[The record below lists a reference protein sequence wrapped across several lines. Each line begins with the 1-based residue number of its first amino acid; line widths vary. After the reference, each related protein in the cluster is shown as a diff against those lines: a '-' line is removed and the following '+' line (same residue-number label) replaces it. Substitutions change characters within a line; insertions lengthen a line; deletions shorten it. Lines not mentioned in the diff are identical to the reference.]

1 MLRDKPMATLNEH
14 NRVGEAGG
22 RSRFP
27 WGLAGLWAVT
37 ALVGMFLLAP
47 VAVVIV
53 YSFNDHKSL
62 SSFSGPSLRWYDTLI
77 HDANLLASVYMS
89 LEIAAVTAVTAT
101 IIGTLLAFG
110 LSRARTRWT
119 RPTNIVLTATLVTP
133 EVATAFA
140 LFLLFTTGV
149 HMNLSA
155 TTITLSH
162 ITFSLV
168 YVTLVVRTRIAGLHH
183 DIEDAA
189 RDLGCGE
196 LATLRLVV
204 LPQLAPAILGAGL
217 LVFVLSF
224 DDFVTSAFTTGV
236 GTPPLPIFI
245 YGTIKFGLSP
255 EINAIGTL
263 MLLLSLVLGT
273 LGVLLMRKSSRRAA
287 RNAL

>member
-1 MLRDKPMATLNEH
+1 MPPETLDAVRPQSHPGAVAAT
-14 NRVGEAGG
+14 G
-22 RSRFP
+22 RRTR
-27 WGLAGLWAVT
+27 WGLAAMWAVT
-37 ALVGMFLLAP
+37 VLVGVFLLAP

-53 YSFNDHKSL
+53 YSFNGHKSL
-62 SSFSGPSLRWYDTLI
+62 SSFSGPSLHWYKILA
-77 HDANLLASVYMS
+77 HDANLLASVYVS

-101 IIGTLLAFG
+101 VVGTLLAFG
-110 LSRARTRWT
+110 LSRSRTRWT
-119 RPTNIVLTATLVTP
+119 TPTNVVLTATLVTP

-140 LFLLFTTGV
+140 LFLLFTTGI
-149 HMNLSA
+149 HMTLST

-168 YVTLVVRTRIAGLHH
+168 YVTLVVRTRIAGLQD

-196 LATLRLVV
+196 IATLRLAV
-204 LPQLAPAILGAGL
+204 LPQLRPAILGAAL

-263 MLLLSLVLGT
+263 MLLVTLVLGT
-273 LGVLLMRKSSRRAA
+273 IGVLLMRGSSRRAA
-287 RNAL
+287 RGTL